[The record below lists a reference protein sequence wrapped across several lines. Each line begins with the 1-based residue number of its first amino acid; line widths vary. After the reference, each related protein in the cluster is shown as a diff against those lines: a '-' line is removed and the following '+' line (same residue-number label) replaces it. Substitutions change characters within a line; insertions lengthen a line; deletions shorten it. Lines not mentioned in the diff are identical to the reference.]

1 MKDNVLL
8 VAKREFR
15 QIVAMKSFWLT
26 LLLLPAA
33 LAIGPLFARSLDEA
47 ESTRVV
53 VIDRANGSASKALV
67 DRFALENDRHVMR
80 DLAAYVAKHKLADAL
95 PGTSWARSDRWFSDA
110 DVMAFREAGGVDAA
124 IASIDGVRGPDA
136 PDFKTHAPGYVVTPA
151 GEKLASAE
159 GPAVQ
164 QGVDELFAQ
173 KKADKNTGADYVLMV
188 GPDFPRD
195 PGVRLWSNEQPHSE
209 FIATVQDV
217 LTGELRLGLLQTR
230 GVERTDAVAIQNARP
245 AIAVTAPPPGGGA
258 RESVLIRS
266 ILPLAT
272 SYVLMLSLLMSGSW
286 MLQGSVEE
294 RSNKLIE
301 SLLACIRPEELM
313 YGKLLG
319 SLAVGLSMIGVWLA
333 CAGVA
338 AFATQGA
345 IADMIRPAL
354 EPLTS
359 PFNIVTMIY
368 FFILG
373 YVSISIIF
381 VAIGA
386 LADSMSEAQGYLMPV
401 MLLILLPITFLIN
414 SVVAGKAGLIM
425 QILTWVPLWTPFAV
439 LARLGLGIEVW
450 VVLATGALLAGFV
463 FLELI
468 FLGRLFRASLLATGQ
483 KPGLKQLWERLRPA
497 TE

>member
-1 MKDNVLL
+1 MIDNVLL

-33 LAIGPLFARSLDEA
+33 LAIGPLFASSLDEP

-53 VIDRANGSASKALV
+53 VIDRAGGAASNAV
-67 DRFALENDRHVMR
+67 AARFALENDRHVMR
-80 DLAAYVAKHKLADAL
+80 DLAAYVRKHKLVDVL
-95 PGTSWARSDRWFSDA
+95 PDRAWASSDRWFSDA
-110 DVMAFREAGGVDAA
+110 DVMAFRTNGGASSA
-124 IASIDGVRGPDA
+124 IESIDAVRKDETPE
-136 PDFKTHAPGYVVTPA
+136 FETHAPGFVVAPPPA
-151 GEKLASAE
+151 ELLVAE
-159 GPAVQ
+159 GAALEN
-164 QGVDELFAQ
+164 GVDALFAA
-173 KKADKNTGADYVLMV
+173 KKANKAQGADYVLLI

-195 PGVRLWSNEQPHSE
+195 PNVRLWSNEQPDAE
-209 FIATVQDV
+209 FIGTLQDV
-217 LTGELRLGLLQTR
+217 LTGELRLGLLQTQ
-230 GVERTDAVAIQNARP
+230 GVERSAAQVIQDARP

-266 ILPLAT
+266 IFPLAA
-272 SYVLMLSLLMSGSW
+272 SYILMLSLLMSGSW

-301 SLLACIRPEELM
+301 SLLACIRPDELM

-319 SLAVGLSMIGVWLA
+319 SLAVGLSMIAVWVV
-333 CAGVA
+333 CAAVA

-359 PFNIVTMIY
+359 TFNIVTMIY

-373 YVSISIIF
+373 YVAISIIF

-401 MLLILLPITFLIN
+401 MLLILLPITFLLN
-414 SVVAGKAGLIM
+414 SVVAGKEGLM
-425 QILTWVPLWTPFAV
+425 LHILTWVPLWTPFAV
-439 LARLGLGIEVW
+439 LARLGTGIEVW
-450 VVLATGALLAGFV
+450 VVLATGAFLAAFV
-463 FLELI
+463 ILELV

-483 KPGLKQLWERLRPA
+483 KPGLKQLWERLKPA
-497 TE
+497 HE